1 MSDVSVVLP
10 PNAAAWETAC
20 AVAMSDHLPVPVA
33 QIVDPAQT
41 PVDFL
46 PWLAGHESVDLWYSD
61 WPEARKRTVIA
72 NAWRDAA
79 WKGTRAGA
87 VAFLSYVD
95 AELLDVVAYPRPF
108 IVGRVPMGAP
118 VNHPPFLARYLVKVD
133 TVEPRNAFVIG
144 RAAVGRAATRDPD
157 MTPIERC
164 LTALRAARAPETQI
178 RVSFAH
184 HRPLSIEDAPALD
197 AGQYLG
203 EWVAQANL

>member
-1 MSDVSVVLP
+1 MSD
-10 PNAAAWETAC
+10 
-20 AVAMSDHLPVPVA
+20 DLPVPVR
-33 QIVDPAQT
+33 QVVDPAQT
-41 PVDFL
+41 PADFL
-46 PWLAGHESVDLWYSD
+46 PWLAGHESVDLWFSD
-61 WPEARKRTVIA
+61 WSEVRKRTVIA

-108 IVGRVPMGAP
+108 IVGRAAMGAP

-133 TVEPRNAFVIG
+133 TVEPGNAFVMG
-144 RAAVGRAATRDPD
+144 RAAVGRAAARNPD
-157 MTPIERC
+157 MTPINRC

-184 HRPLSIEDAPALD
+184 RRPLSI
-197 AGQYLG
+197 
-203 EWVAQANL
+203 